1 MAIKV
6 LESTFQSMN
15 RAVFFLIRS
24 PLHYLYGFFSE
35 LGSLSTFTRVA
46 VLSIFSPP
54 YKRSITRRQVDDIGV
69 GSLPIVTL
77 TGLFMGLV
85 LALQGIVE
93 LRNIGATSYIGRAI
107 GTTVIRELGPVL
119 SSMMVAARAGSA
131 IAAELASMSIG
142 EQIDALRAEGSDPIK
157 KLVEPRLVAC
167 TLATPLLTM
176 ICDFVAFVGGWL
188 IASQIVQ
195 ISSFFYWDSVFEV
208 LTPAFV
214 WGGLIKSL
222 TFGFVIGVMACY
234 SGMKTGFGS
243 AAVGEAT
250 TRAVVLASITILGLD
265 FLLTKIFIV
274 TWW

>member
-1 MAIKV
+1 MSRVALFLVKSPV
-6 LESTFQSMN
+6 QLLV
-15 RAVFFLIRS
+15 RFFT
-24 PLHYLYGFFSE
+24 E
-35 LGSLSTFTRVA
+35 LGSISRFLKSA
-46 VLSIFSPP
+46 VLSVFTPP
-54 YKRSITRRQVDDIGV
+54 YTRSITRRQMDAIGV

-85 LALQGIVE
+85 LAMQGIVE

-131 IAAELASMSIG
+131 IAAELASMSIT
-142 EQIDALRAEGSDPIK
+142 EQIDALRAEGSDPVK

-167 TLATPLLTM
+167 TLMMPVLTL
-176 ICDFVAFVGGWL
+176 ICDCIAFIGGWL
-188 IASQIVQ
+188 IACQIVQ
-195 ISSFFYWDSVFEV
+195 ISSFFYWDSVMEV

-214 WGGLIKSL
+214 WGGLVKSV
-222 TFGFVIGVMACY
+222 TFGFVIGIVSCY
-234 SGMKTGFGS
+234 SGMRPGFGS

-250 TRAVVLASITILGLD
+250 TRSVVLSSITILGLD
-265 FLLTKIFIV
+265 FVLTKIFIV

>member
-1 MAIKV
+1 MKRIA
-6 LESTFQSMN
+6 L
-15 RAVFFLIRS
+15 FLIRN
-24 PLHYLYGFFSE
+24 PLHSIADFLTE
-35 LGSLSTFTRVA
+35 LGAIASFTKTGVVSA
-46 VLSIFSPP
+46 FLPP
-54 YKRSITRRQVDDIGV
+54 YKRSITRRQVDEIGI

-119 SSMMVAARAGSA
+119 SSMMVAARAGSS
-131 IAAELASMSIG
+131 IAAELASMAIG
-142 EQIDALRAEGSDPIK
+142 EQIDALRAEGSDPVK

-167 TLATPLLTM
+167 TLSMPLLTM

-188 IASQIVQ
+188 IACQIVQ
-195 ISSFFYWDSVFEV
+195 VSSFFYWDSVFEV

-214 WGGLIKSL
+214 WGGILKSL
-222 TFGFVIGVMACY
+222 TFGFVIGVIACY
-234 SGMKTGFGS
+234 SGMSTKMGS
-243 AAVGEAT
+243 AGVGVAT
-250 TRAVVLASITILGLD
+250 TRAVVISSISILALD
-265 FLLTKIFIV
+265 FLLTKIYIV

>member
-1 MAIKV
+1 MDKI
-6 LESTFQSMN
+6 LI
-15 RAVFFLIRS
+15 FLVKNPVR
-24 PLHYLYGFFSE
+24 YLLGFFTE
-35 LGSLSTFTRVA
+35 FGAITRFTKTG
-46 VLSIFSPP
+46 VLSAFLPP
-54 YKRSITRRQVDDIGV
+54 YKRSITRRQMDEIGV

-142 EQIDALRAEGSDPIK
+142 EQIDALRAEGSDPVK

-167 TLATPLLTM
+167 TLVMPLLTM
-176 ICDFVAFVGGWL
+176 ICDFVAFFGGWL
-188 IASQIVQ
+188 VACQIVQ

-214 WGGLIKSL
+214 WGGIVKSL
-222 TFGFVIGVMACY
+222 TFGFLIGAVSCY
-234 SGMKTGFGS
+234 CGMSTSFGS
-243 AAVGEAT
+243 SGVGQAT
-250 TRAVVLASITILGLD
+250 THAVVVSSISILALD
-265 FLLTKIFIV
+265 FLLTKIFIM

>member
-1 MAIKV
+1 MTKIALV
-6 LESTFQSMN
+6 L
-15 RAVFFLIRS
+15 VWS
-24 PLHYLYGFFSE
+24 PLHWILDFLME
-35 LGSLSTFTRVA
+35 LGAMARFTRDSVF
-46 VLSIFSPP
+46 SIFLPP
-54 YKRSITRRQVDDIGV
+54 YKRSITRRQMDDIGV

-131 IAAELASMSIG
+131 IAAELASMAIG
-142 EQIDALRAEGSDPIK
+142 EQIDALRAEGSDPVK

-167 TLATPLLTM
+167 TLVMPLLTM
-176 ICDFVAFVGGWL
+176 FCDFIAFIGGW
-188 IASQIVQ
+188 IVACQIVKV
-195 ISSFFYWDSVFEV
+195 STFFYWDSVFEV

-222 TFGFVIGVMACY
+222 TFGFLIGVVSCY
-234 SGMKTGFGS
+234 AGMSTTFGS
-243 AAVGEAT
+243 AGVGEAT
-250 TRAVVLASITILGLD
+250 TRAVVISSISILALD

>member
-1 MAIKV
+1 
-6 LESTFQSMN
+6 MN
-15 RAVFFLIRS
+15 KIALFFAKN
-24 PLHYLYGFFSE
+24 PLHYVLDFFME
-35 LGSLSTFTRVA
+35 LGAIASFTKTGVVSA
-46 VLSIFSPP
+46 FSPP
-54 YKRSITRRQVDDIGV
+54 YRRSITIRQMDEIGV

-131 IAAELASMSIG
+131 IAAELASMVIG
-142 EQIDALRAEGSDPIK
+142 EQIDAFRAEGSDPVK

-167 TLATPLLTM
+167 TLVMPLLTL
-176 ICDFVAFVGGWL
+176 ICDSIAFIGGW
-188 IASQIVQ
+188 IVACQIVQ
-195 ISSFFYWDSVFEV
+195 VSSFFYWDSVFSV
-208 LTPAFV
+208 LTPAFI
-214 WGGLIKSL
+214 WGGLLKSL
-222 TFGFVIGVMACY
+222 TFGFVIGVVACY
-234 SGMKTGFGS
+234 SGMATTFGS
-243 AAVGEAT
+243 SGVGQAT
-250 TRAVVLASITILGLD
+250 TRAVVLSSISILALD

>member
-1 MAIKV
+1 
-6 LESTFQSMN
+6 MN
-15 RAVFFLIRS
+15 KITLFFVRN
-24 PLHYLYGFFSE
+24 PFHYILDFVME
-35 LGSLSTFTRVA
+35 LGAIAAFTRAGVFSA
-46 VLSIFSPP
+46 FSPP
-54 YKRSITRRQVDDIGV
+54 YKRSITRRQIDEIGV

-131 IAAELASMSIG
+131 IAAELASMAIG

-167 TLATPLLTM
+167 TLSMPLLTM
-176 ICDFVAFVGGWL
+176 VCDFIAFIGGWV
-188 IASQIVQ
+188 IACQIVQ
-195 ISSFFYWDSVFEV
+195 VSSFFYWDSVFEV

-214 WGGLIKSL
+214 WGGIVKSL
-222 TFGFVIGVMACY
+222 TFGFIIGVVACY
-234 SGMKTGFGS
+234 SGMATSFGS
-243 AAVGEAT
+243 AGVGQAT
-250 TRAVVLASITILGLD
+250 TRAVVLSSISILALD

>member
-1 MAIKV
+1 
-6 LESTFQSMN
+6 MN
-15 RAVFFLIRS
+15 RLILFFIRN
-24 PLHYLYGFFSE
+24 PFHYILDFFME
-35 LGSLSTFTRVA
+35 LGAIASFTKMGVVSA
-46 VLSIFSPP
+46 FSPP
-54 YKRSITRRQVDDIGV
+54 YKRSITRRHIDEIGV

-131 IAAELASMSIG
+131 IAAELASMAVG

-157 KLVEPRLVAC
+157 KLFEPRLVAC
-167 TLATPLLTM
+167 TLATPMLTI
-176 ICDFVAFVGGWL
+176 ICDFIAFFGGWI
-188 IASQIVQ
+188 IACQIVQ

-214 WGGLIKSL
+214 WGGVLKSL
-222 TFGFVIGVMACY
+222 TFGFIIGVVACY
-234 SGMKTGFGS
+234 SGMNATFG
-243 AAVGEAT
+243 AAGVGVAT
-250 TRAVVLASITILGLD
+250 TRAVVLSSISILATD
-265 FLLTKIFIV
+265 FLLTKIYIM

>member
-1 MAIKV
+1 MSKIA
-6 LESTFQSMN
+6 L
-15 RAVFFLIRS
+15 FFFKN
-24 PLHYLYGFFSE
+24 PLHYILDFFIE
-35 LGSLSTFTRVA
+35 LGAIARFTKTA
-46 VLSIFSPP
+46 VVSVFLPP
-54 YKRSITRRQVDDIGV
+54 YRRSITLRQIDEIGV

-131 IAAELASMSIG
+131 IAAELACMSVG

-176 ICDFVAFVGGWL
+176 ICDFVAFFGGWI
-188 IASQIVQ
+188 IACQIVQ
-195 ISSFFYWDSVFEV
+195 VSSFFYWDSVFEV

-214 WGGLIKSL
+214 WGGVIKSL
-222 TFGFVIGVMACY
+222 SFGFVIGIVACY
-234 SGMKTGFGS
+234 SGMNTTFGS
-243 AAVGEAT
+243 AGVGIAT
-250 TRAVVLASITILGLD
+250 TRAVVISSISILALD
-265 FLLTKIFIV
+265 FLLTKIYIV

>member
-1 MAIKV
+1 MKQVALYLVKNPLQAV
-6 LESTFQSMN
+6 RTFL
-15 RAVFFLIRS
+15 F
-24 PLHYLYGFFSE
+24 E
-35 LGSLSTFTRVA
+35 LGSMASFTRAAIISV
-46 VLSIFSPP
+46 FTPP
-54 YKRSITRRQVDDIGV
+54 YKRSITRRQMDEIGV

-85 LALQGIVE
+85 LALQSIVE
-93 LRNIGATSYIGRAI
+93 LRNMGATSYIGRPI

-131 IAAELASMSIG
+131 IAAELASMAIG

-167 TLATPLLTM
+167 TIMTPVLTV
-176 ICDFVAFVGGWL
+176 ICDFIAFIGSWIVACQV
-188 IASQIVQ
+188 VQ

-214 WGGLIKSL
+214 WGGVIKSL
-222 TFGFVIGVMACY
+222 FFGFVIGVVSCY
-234 SGMKTGFGS
+234 AGMKTGFGS
-243 AAVGEAT
+243 AGVGEAT
-250 TRAVVLASITILGLD
+250 TRAVVLASISILALD
-265 FLLTKIFIV
+265 FLITKVFII